1 MAKRRSP
8 GLWVLLAGL
17 VCASGVHGQ
26 ITPIEVDGC
35 ARLARVIHSEVAAA
49 VIYGPGKSGPWLI
62 ELGQG
67 DISICTHTTRTVSRA
82 FTSAMQSAGVSV
94 SWHADKFETKS
105 LPIDYCL
112 NAFLSQCSPDRS
124 PPDIVGGSHPDFV
137 QTRWAV
143 VAKAVMQ
150 EMYNPFTSDE
160 VRFRDNDLKL
170 RIGLSLRSIGV
181 TRPRSLPSPR

>member
-1 MAKRRSP
+1 MAKRKFA
-8 GLWVLLAGL
+8 GLRVLLAGM
-17 VCASGVHGQ
+17 VYASSVHGQ
-26 ITPIEVDGC
+26 ITPVEVDGC

-49 VIYGPGKSGPWLI
+49 VIHGPGKSGPWLI

-67 DISICTHTTRTVSRA
+67 DISICAHTTRTVSRA
-82 FTSAMQSAGVSV
+82 FTSAMQSAGVPV
-94 SWHADKFETKS
+94 SWHANKFETKA

-137 QTRWAV
+137 QTRWTV
-143 VAKAVMQ
+143 VARAVMH

-170 RIGLSLRSIGV
+170 RIGLLLRSIGA
-181 TRPRSLPSPR
+181 TSPRSLPSPR